1 MACYLPR
8 WLRLTGNHDDFS
20 SCGLCRLA
28 MVNVVWCSVL
38 AENETFHRVAFSRST
53 TIMRKF
59 WRSAAQCLVA
69 GLVLVSLT
77 AICYRLHVNIAT
89 AGLLFVIVI
98 VIISRVG
105 SFVSSVFAAIIAA
118 LCLTHMAPPAF
129 SFKVDDPLDIVA
141 IITFLVISLVIA
153 GLVSQVRRQAE
164 DALSSVSYR
173 VIEAEEQERHR
184 IASDLHEDIGQ
195 RLTLLVLEVE
205 QLKTDTLNPTA
216 DVPSGVDAVLQKSS
230 EILTDVKALAHELYS
245 PRLEYLGIAGVM
257 SSFCIDF
264 GKRKGVEIDF
274 RSDGLPSR
282 VPQDITLCLSR
293 VLQEALH
300 NAVKYSGVRQFDARL
315 WGTSDEIHLTVSDCG
330 VGFDLETA
338 RKAEGLG
345 FNRMQERLKLVKGR
359 LSIESQPKRGTTVH
373 AHVPVSSGTDSMR

>member
-1 MACYLPR
+1 M
-8 WLRLTGNHDDFS
+8 
-20 SCGLCRLA
+20 
-28 MVNVVWCSVL
+28 
-38 AENETFHRVAFSRST
+38 AFSRST
-53 TIMRKF
+53 TIMHKF
-59 WRSAAQCLVA
+59 WRSAAECLVA
-69 GLVLVSLT
+69 GLALAALT

-118 LCLTHMAPPAF
+118 LCLTHIAPPAF
-129 SFKVDDPLDIVA
+129 SFEVNDPLDIVA

-330 VGFDLETA
+330 VGFDPETA

-345 FNRMQERLKLVKGR
+345 LNRMQERLKLVKGR

>member
-1 MACYLPR
+1 
-8 WLRLTGNHDDFS
+8 
-20 SCGLCRLA
+20 
-28 MVNVVWCSVL
+28 
-38 AENETFHRVAFSRST
+38 
-53 TIMRKF
+53 MRKF
-59 WRSAAQCLVA
+59 WHSAAECLVA
-69 GLVLVSLT
+69 SLALASLT
-77 AICYRLHVNIAT
+77 VICYRLHVNIAT
-89 AGLLFVIVI
+89 AVLLFVIVV
-98 VIISRVG
+98 VILSRFG

-118 LCLTHMAPPAF
+118 LCLAHIAPPAF
-129 SFKVDDPLDIVA
+129 SFAVDDPLDVVA
-141 IITFLVISLVIA
+141 IIAFLVTSLVIA
-153 GLVSQVRRQAE
+153 GLVSTVRKHAE

-205 QLKTDTLNPTA
+205 QLKEDTPNPTA
-216 DVPSGVDAVLQKSS
+216 DVPSGLDGVLQKSS
-230 EILTDVKALAHELYS
+230 EILDDVKALAHELYS
-245 PRLEYLGIAGVM
+245 PRLEYLGIVGVM

-274 RSDGLPSR
+274 SSDGLSSR

-315 WGTSDEIHLTVSDCG
+315 WGTSGEIHLTVSDCG

-345 FNRMQERLKLVKGR
+345 LNRMQERLKLVKGR
-359 LSIESQPKRGTTVH
+359 LSIESQPKRGTMVH
-373 AHVPVSSGTDSMR
+373 ARVPFSSETDSMR

>member
-1 MACYLPR
+1 
-8 WLRLTGNHDDFS
+8 
-20 SCGLCRLA
+20 
-28 MVNVVWCSVL
+28 
-38 AENETFHRVAFSRST
+38 
-53 TIMRKF
+53 MRKF
-59 WRSAAQCLVA
+59 WRSVAECLVA
-69 GLVLVSLT
+69 SLANDPLDIVAILASLT
-77 AICYRLHVNIAT
+77 VICYRLHVNIAA

-118 LCLTHMAPPAF
+118 LCLAHIAPPAF
-129 SFKVDDPLDIVA
+129 SFEVIS
-141 IITFLVISLVIA
+141 FLVTSFVIA
-153 GLVSQVRRQAE
+153 GLVSRVRKQAE
-164 DALSSVSYR
+164 DALSSVGYR
-173 VIEAEEQERHR
+173 VIEAEEQERQR

-205 QLKTDTLNPTA
+205 QLKTDTPNPIA

-282 VPQDITLCLSR
+282 VPQDTTLCLFR

-330 VGFDLETA
+330 VGFGLETA

-345 FNRMQERLKLVKGR
+345 LNRMQERLKLVKGR
-359 LSIESQPKRGTTVH
+359 LSIESQPKRGTTIH
-373 AHVPVSSGTDSMR
+373 ALVPVSSGTDSMRSTG

>member
-1 MACYLPR
+1 
-8 WLRLTGNHDDFS
+8 
-20 SCGLCRLA
+20 
-28 MVNVVWCSVL
+28 
-38 AENETFHRVAFSRST
+38 
-53 TIMRKF
+53 MRKF
-59 WRSAAQCLVA
+59 WRSAAECLVA
-69 GLVLVSLT
+69 SLALASLT
-77 AICYRLHVNIAT
+77 VICLRLHVNIAT

-98 VIISRVG
+98 VIISRFG
-105 SFVSSVFAAIIAA
+105 SFVSSVFTAIIAA
-118 LCLTHMAPPAF
+118 LCLVNIAPPTF
-129 SFKVDDPLDIVA
+129 SFAVDDPLDIVA
-141 IITFLVISLVIA
+141 IIAFLVTSLVIA
-153 GLVSQVRRQAE
+153 GLVSQVRKQAE

-205 QLKTDTLNPTA
+205 QLKEDTPNPAA
-216 DVPSGVDAVLQKSS
+216 DVPSGLDGVLQKST

-245 PRLEYLGIAGVM
+245 PRLEYLGIVGVM

-274 RSDGLPSR
+274 SSDGLSSR

-315 WGTSDEIHLTVSDCG
+315 WGTSGEIHLTVSDCG

-345 FNRMQERLKLVKGR
+345 LNRMQERLKLVKGR
-359 LSIESQPKRGTTVH
+359 LSIESQPKRGTMVH
-373 AHVPVSSGTDSMR
+373 ARVPFSSETDSMR